1 MGGLRS
7 LIELQSNFNGID
19 TDKSGLLDLNE
30 FKAAILALRIEVT
43 EVDVKEIFDIF
54 DLNKD
59 GSISYQEFLST
70 IRGALTSQRKQ
81 IVEKAFQSV

>member
-1 MGGLRS
+1 LGGLRS

-43 EVDVKEIFDIF
+43 EFDVKEIFDIF

-59 GSISYQEFLST
+59 GGISYLEFLST

>member
-43 EVDVKEIFDIF
+43 EVDVKEIFNIF

-59 GSISYQEFLST
+59 GSISYLEFLST

-81 IVEKAFQSV
+81 FVEKAFQSV